1 MLAERRN
8 LRKALP
14 LAPTG
19 DRALRI
25 RVDAI
30 IGRIEL
36 GENHKSFLRHA
47 SVPVTVVASG
57 FKVNEH
63 A

>member
-19 DRALRI
+19 DWPLRVRI
-25 RVDAI
+25 NAI

-36 GENHKSFLRHA
+36 GEDHKRFLHHA
-47 SVPVTVVASG
+47 SVPVAVVASC
-57 FKVNEH
+57 FEVNEH